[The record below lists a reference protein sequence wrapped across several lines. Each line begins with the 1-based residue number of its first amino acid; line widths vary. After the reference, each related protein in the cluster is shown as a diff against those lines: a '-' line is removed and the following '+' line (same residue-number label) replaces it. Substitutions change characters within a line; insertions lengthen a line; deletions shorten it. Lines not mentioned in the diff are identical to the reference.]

1 MGRIFAYR
9 LIVIPALCILTG
21 GGCAILGDG
30 NKPDPDSAT
39 VDTGTPPTVTP
50 DTPERL
56 SPPPTASATADAER
70 QTAATTDGISDA
82 PTEAESNPCTDSVE
96 EASNW
101 LDRSQKQVYETVCG
115 TVAWFDGFFG
125 DRRYDA
131 ASANTFGRVG
141 LSGFWDERDGFDPK
155 LRFRA
160 KYALPALRDRAN
172 IIVGRGDEKDFIEER
187 ETPSDSIPS
196 NFNRVEDDS
205 FLIGLGYQRDTGLRR
220 GLDFSAGIKVRAPPE
235 PYLKARYRRAWELSN
250 STLLHLRPVVYWKSE
265 EGVGATLATDIDQ
278 LLSDRMML
286 RWSNSGNISQ
296 DNEVEGVAW
305 VSYLSLYSALAN
317 RRALSYHTFI
327 KGETGAD
334 VGLQNY
340 GVEVRYRQRVLRD
353 WLFFEVVNSVTWPRF
368 TLDERREMNLGIGA
382 GFEMYFGPVPETQ
395 LR

>member
-9 LIVIPALCILTG
+9 LIVIPALCMLAG
-21 GGCAILGDG
+21 SGCAILGDSKDTG
-30 NKPDPDSAT
+30 PDPASADAGNAPGVT
-39 VDTGTPPTVTP
+39 ADTADRLPAAPDAPASADAAPPTGTLVAGTP
-50 DTPERL
+50 DGP
-56 SPPPTASATADAER
+56 ATE
-70 QTAATTDGISDA
+70 
-82 PTEAESNPCTDSVE
+82 ESNPCTDSVE

-115 TVAWFDGFFG
+115 TAAWFDGFFG
-125 DRRYDA
+125 DRRYDTT
-131 ASANTFGRVG
+131 SGNTFGRVG

-187 ETPSDSIPS
+187 ETPSDSIPG

-205 FLIGLGYQRDTGLRR
+205 FLIGLGYQRDTGLER

-235 PYLKARYRRAWELSN
+235 PYLKTRYRRAYELSD
-250 STLLHLRPVVYWKSE
+250 STLFQLRPVVYWKSE
-265 EGVGATLATDIDQ
+265 EGFGATLATDIDH

-286 RWSNSGNISQ
+286 RWSNSGNISE
-296 DNEVEGVAW
+296 DKEVEGVAW
-305 VSYLSLYSALAN
+305 VSYLSLFSALAD
-317 RRALSYHTFI
+317 RRALSYHAFI
-327 KGETGAD
+327 KGETKAD

-340 GVEVRYRQRVLRD
+340 GFEVRYRQRFLRD
-353 WLFFEVVNSVTWPRF
+353 WLFFEVINSVTWPRF